1 MIKSGFRVFRESF
14 LEAVCLVPGLKEILK
29 SHDSL
34 NGLVGR
40 GGASKRLSVNEG
52 PKVRK

>member
-1 MIKSGFRVFRESF
+1 MIKSGPGVFWESF
-14 LEAVCLVPGLKEILK
+14 LEAVCLMPDLKEILK

-40 GGASKRLSVNEG
+40 GEVHPKASV
-52 PKVRK
+52 